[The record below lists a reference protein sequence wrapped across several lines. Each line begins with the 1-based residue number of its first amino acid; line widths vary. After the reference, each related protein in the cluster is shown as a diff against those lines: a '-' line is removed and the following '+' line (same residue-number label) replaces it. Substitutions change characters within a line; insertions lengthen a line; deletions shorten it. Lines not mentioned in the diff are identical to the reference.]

1 MSTVKIIVAIIVVLG
16 VVIVA
21 VAVNYS
27 WVSACPLTHPGFNVR
42 YTFSEFEEVDGTG
55 IYVSE
60 VLEMN
65 RGEMDQCSADN
76 KLAIQSLDI
85 YLMDNQGL
93 TAWPPSDVTGNLW
106 SLQDNYAGN
115 WEEKVNWSTEIA
127 NDNGT
132 EFPIH
137 FENQMDNDFEKYGES
152 APTWQ
157 EVVREDELYLSV
169 GDKIKVY
176 GSGSEANGPAES
188 DWSII
193 IKWSPWEETIT
204 YDDLVIP

>member
-1 MSTVKIIVAIIVVLG
+1 MNTFKSIAAIIIVIVVGFL
-16 VVIVA
+16 A

-27 WVSACPLTHPGFNVR
+27 WVSGCDLSGRGPNVH
-42 YTFSEFEEVDGTG
+42 YTFSEFEEINGTG

-60 VLEMN
+60 VLKMN
-65 RGEMDQCSADN
+65 RGEMDKCSTDN
-76 KLAIQSLDI
+76 KIQLVEI
-85 YLMDNQGL
+85 ELYLFDNRGFTNFTEKL
-93 TAWPPSDVTGNLW
+93 S

-115 WEEKVNWSTEIA
+115 YEEKVDLSAEIA

-152 APTWQ
+152 SDL
-157 EVVREDELYLSV
+157 RHDELYLSV

-176 GSGSEANGPAES
+176 GSGSEANGPAENDWAVRIKFAPTS
-188 DWSII
+188 DSL
-193 IKWSPWEETIT
+193 T
-204 YDDLVIP
+204 YDLLIP

>member
-1 MSTVKIIVAIIVVLG
+1 MVVSILVLAFVITKYAWVQACG
-16 VVIVA
+16 VGWNGNPNMQYI
-21 VAVNYS
+21 
-27 WVSACPLTHPGFNVR
+27 
-42 YTFSEFEEVDGTG
+42 FSDFEEINGTG
-55 IYVSE
+55 VYVSE
-60 VLEMN
+60 VIGMEPSDN
-65 RGEMDQCSADN
+65 GKGDQCRNDKKVRLN
-76 KLAIQSLDI
+76 EVDI
-85 YLMDNQGL
+85 YLFDNQGL
-93 TAWPPSDVTGNLW
+93 RNFTGNLG

-115 WEEKVNWSTEIA
+115 NSKRVDSSVEIA

-188 DWSII
+188 GWSIR
-193 IKWSPWEETIT
+193 IKWIAWGETIE
-204 YDDLVIP
+204 DDLVIP

>member
-1 MSTVKIIVAIIVVLG
+1 MSTFKNIAVFF
-16 VVIVA
+16 VIVLILL
-21 VAVNYS
+21 
-27 WVSACPLTHPGFNVR
+27 VSAGVWYAWQGEPLCPLVGRPPNVQ
-42 YTFSEFEEVDGTG
+42 YTFSEFEEVDDTG

-60 VLEMN
+60 VLEMD
-65 RGEMDQCSADN
+65 RGVIDQCSSDN
-76 KLAIQSLDI
+76 KLTITSLDI

-93 TAWPPSDVTGNLW
+93 TNFEGNLG

-115 WEEKVNWSTEIA
+115 NSKRVDSSVEIA

-152 APTWQ
+152 
-157 EVVREDELYLSV
+157 RDELYLSV

-188 DWSII
+188 GWSIR
-193 IKWSPWEETIT
+193 IKWIAWGETIE
-204 YDDLVIP
+204 DDLVIP

>member
-1 MSTVKIIVAIIVVLG
+1 LNTVKIIVAIIVGIG

-27 WVSACPLTHPGFNVR
+27 WVSGCVYTGGGTNVH
-42 YTFSEFEEVDGTG
+42 YAFSEFEEINGTG
-55 IYVSE
+55 VYVSE
-60 VLEMN
+60 VLQMN
-65 RGEMDQCSADN
+65 RGKMDQCSNDN
-76 KLAIQSLDI
+76 KIAIRSLDI

-93 TAWPPSDVTGNLW
+93 TNFTGNLW

-115 WEEKVNWSTEIA
+115 IEEKVNFSTEIR

-132 EFPIH
+132 LTPIH
-137 FENQMDNDFEKYGES
+137 FENQMDNDFETYGES
-152 APTWQ
+152 SDF
-157 EVVREDELYLSV
+157 RDNDDELYLSI

-188 DWSII
+188 DWTVR
-193 IKWSPWEETIT
+193 IKFTPTGDSIT
-204 YDDLVIP
+204 YDLVIP

>member
-1 MSTVKIIVAIIVVLG
+1 MSTFKIIIAITVVLG

-27 WVSACPLTHPGFNVR
+27 WVSGCDLAGRGPNVH
-42 YTFSEFEEVDGTG
+42 YAFSEFEEINGTG
-55 IYVSE
+55 VYVSE
-60 VLEMN
+60 VLKMN
-65 RGEMDQCSADN
+65 RGKMDQCSTDN
-76 KLAIQSLDI
+76 KIAIQSLDI

-93 TAWPPSDVTGNLW
+93 TNFEGNLW

-115 WEEKVNWSTEIA
+115 IGVKVNFSTEIE

-137 FENQMDNDFEKYGES
+137 FENQMDNDFEKYGEGN
-152 APTWQ
+152 PGGDQ
-157 EVVREDELYLSV
+157 LYLSI

-188 DWSII
+188 DWAVR
-193 IKWSPWEETIT
+193 IKFAPTFDPIVS
-204 YDDLVIP
+204 DLVIP

>member
-1 MSTVKIIVAIIVVLG
+1 MKTLDKIVALIVVSIL
-16 VVIVA
+16 VVGYLI
-21 VAVNYS
+21 VNYA
-27 WVSACPLTHPGFNVR
+27 WVSSCPLTPSGLNVQ
-42 YTFSEFEEVDGTG
+42 YTFSEFEEVDDTG

-60 VLEMN
+60 VLEM
-65 RGEMDQCSADN
+65 DQDEVNECFDN
-76 KLAIQSLDI
+76 KVSLSVLWVELI
-85 YLMDNQGL
+85 DNEG
-93 TAWPPSDVTGNLW
+93 VTNFEGNLG

-115 WEEKVNWSTEIA
+115 NSKRVDSSVEIA

-152 APTWQ
+152 
-157 EVVREDELYLSV
+157 RDELYLSI

-188 DWSII
+188 GWSIR
-193 IKWSPWEETIT
+193 IKWIAWGETIE
-204 YDDLVIP
+204 DDLVIP

>member
-1 MSTVKIIVAIIVVLG
+1 MKTLDKIVALIVVSIL
-16 VVIVA
+16 VVGYLI
-21 VAVNYS
+21 VNYA
-27 WVSACPLTHPGFNVR
+27 WVSSCPLTPSGLNVQ
-42 YTFSEFEEVDGTG
+42 YTFSEFEEVDDTG

-60 VLEMN
+60 VLEMD
-65 RGEMDQCSADN
+65 RGVIDQCSSDN
-76 KLAIQSLDI
+76 KLTITSLDI

-93 TAWPPSDVTGNLW
+93 TNFEGNLG

-115 WEEKVNWSTEIA
+115 NSKRVDSSVEIA

-152 APTWQ
+152 
-157 EVVREDELYLSV
+157 RDELYLSV

-188 DWSII
+188 GWSIR
-193 IKWSPWEETIT
+193 IKWIAWGETIE
-204 YDDLVIP
+204 DDLVIP

>member
-1 MSTVKIIVAIIVVLG
+1 MSKHKTVAIVVVCVL
-16 VVIVA
+16 ILLA
-21 VAVNYS
+21 VSWAVLYN
-27 WVSACPLTHPGFNVR
+27 WVQGCPLIHDINVQ

-60 VLEMN
+60 VLEMD
-65 RGEMDQCSADN
+65 RGEMDQCSSDN
-76 KLAIQSLDI
+76 KLAIISLEI
-85 YLMDNQGL
+85 YLFDNQGL
-93 TAWPPSDVTGNLW
+93 ANFTGNLW

-115 WEEKVNWSTEIA
+115 IEEKVNFSAEIT

-132 EFPIH
+132 LTPIH

-152 APTWQ
+152 SDF
-157 EVVREDELYLSV
+157 RDNEDELYLSV

-188 DWSII
+188 GWSVR
-193 IKWSPWEETIT
+193 IKWISVEDSIT
-204 YDDLVIP
+204 NDLVIP